1 MKYAIMVNNKVNRIV
16 ISAEEAAKRD
26 DIFEVEDNIQTGF
39 IRGEVPGQFIKQPDK
54 FDIKIVIPNSFILGQ
69 LTVDELEL
77 MYASTNHRVQV
88 IKDLILN
95 TEESKYL
102 ILRDNLIFLV
112 AQNILESERIDEIFS
127 DKNMKEYRKIY

>member
-1 MKYAIMVNNKVNRIV
+1 
-16 ISAEEAAKRD
+16 
-26 DIFEVEDNIQTGF
+26 
-39 IRGEVPGQFIKQPDK
+39 
-54 FDIKIVIPNSFILGQ
+54 
-69 LTVDELEL
+69 